1 MKKFLFILALLMT
14 IPGFSQSLNDYQYL
28 IVPIKYESFKENDK
42 FRLNSLTKAFFVKY
56 GFKTFLSNE
65 AIPEEVNNK
74 RCTALSAA
82 LVLDNGMF
90 MTKVKLQ
97 LKDCKDNLVFETD
110 FGSSRSKDF
119 NVAYNQA
126 LREALQSFNKVAYKY
141 NGKNDSG
148 TTETSV
154 ATASSDTP
162 QDKAPESPTT
172 TTENNP
178 ELFFFAQPIA
188 NGFQIVDSE
197 PRVIMRLFNTS
208 QKNVFIGLK
217 EDTHGVVIL
226 KNNQWFFEYY
236 ENSKLVSEPLKLRF

>member
-1 MKKFLFILALLMT
+1 MKKFLFILVLFLS
-14 IPGFSQSLNDYQYL
+14 IPAFAQSLNDYQYL
-28 IVPIKYESFKENDK
+28 IVPAKYESFKENDK

-56 GFKTFLSNE
+56 GFKTYLSNE
-65 AIPEEVNNK
+65 SIPEEVNNK
-74 RCTALSAA
+74 RCIALNAY
-82 LVLDNGMF
+82 LVIDNGMF

-97 LKDCKDNLVFETD
+97 LKDCKDNVVFETD
-110 FGSSRSKDF
+110 FGSSRSKEF

-126 LREALQSFNKVAYKY
+126 LREALQSFDKVSYKY
-141 NGKNDSG
+141 TGKNDSSIE
-148 TTETSV
+148 TTAVTV
-154 ATASSDTP
+154 TP
-162 QDKAPESPTT
+162 DAPEVNAPGSPTT
-172 TTENNP
+172 VAENNP

-208 QKNVFIGLK
+208 QKNVFIGIK

-236 ENSKLVSEPLKLRF
+236 EKGKLVSEPLKLRF

>member
-1 MKKFLFILALLMT
+1 MKKFVVILVLLVT
-14 IPGFSQSLNDYQYL
+14 LPSFAQSLNDYQYL
-28 IVPIKYESFKENDK
+28 IVPIKYETFKENDK

-65 AIPEEVNNK
+65 AIPDEVNNK
-74 RCTALSAA
+74 RCTALYASI
-82 LVLDNGMF
+82 VIDNGMF

-97 LKDCKDNLVFETD
+97 LKDCKDITVFETD
-110 FGSSRSKDF
+110 FGSSRSKDY

-126 LREALQSFNKVAYKY
+126 LREALQSFDKVPYKY
-141 NGKNDSG
+141 NGKNDSAS
-148 TTETSV
+148 ETPEVPS
-154 ATASSDTP
+154 TP
-162 QDKAPESPTT
+162 QTPEVKPAESPTT
-172 TTENNP
+172 AAENNP

-208 QKNVFIGLK
+208 QKNVFIGIK

-236 ENSKLVSEPLKLRF
+236 EKGKLVSEPLKLRF